1 MWPLSS
7 EVVVVVVVDFLV
19 QVFRK
24 VGFGVLV
31 DLLSFCKDTLKYM
44 MFLYITFIS

>member
-7 EVVVVVVVDFLV
+7 EVVVVVVDFLV

-24 VGFGVLV
+24 VGFRFLV
-31 DLLSFCKDTLKYM
+31 DLLSFCKDTLKYDV
-44 MFLYITFIS
+44 FILLS